1 MRRPFVVWTY
11 SGFLRSRGGGL
22 ERPFGLESR
31 YRLANLYSNQP
42 FLSTLPNVSRIPKE
56 KTATSERWGWPFL
69 AVVGPAWAMT
79 WRCKSSRNLV
89 AGTEGKRKAF
99 VVRRTLNEA

>member
-1 MRRPFVVWTY
+1 MIGLRSISYVRAGRRKQKPGHTPVFVVWTY
-11 SGFLRSRGGGL
+11 SGFLRSRGGSL
-22 ERPFGLESR
+22 ERPCGLESR
-31 YRLANLYSNQP
+31 YRLADLYSNQP

-79 WRCKSSRNLV
+79 WR
-89 AGTEGKRKAF
+89 
-99 VVRRTLNEA
+99 